1 VGSTIPSADTRR
13 SEAGRDQD
21 RRCPAAEVGMKAA
34 KSVNNILVV
43 LSVMLKK
50 AVEWGVIDQMPFSIT
65 LLPVPKGSTAL
76 YDFTEYE
83 RLVDAARSTRAL
95 S

>member
-1 VGSTIPSADTRR
+1 
-13 SEAGRDQD
+13 
-21 RRCPAAEVGMKAA
+21 MKAA

>member
-1 VGSTIPSADTRR
+1 VIRTEDVQRLKC
-13 SEAGRDQD
+13 QL
-21 RRCPAAEVGMKAA
+21 GMKAA

-65 LLPVPKGSTAL
+65 LLPVPKGSTAF